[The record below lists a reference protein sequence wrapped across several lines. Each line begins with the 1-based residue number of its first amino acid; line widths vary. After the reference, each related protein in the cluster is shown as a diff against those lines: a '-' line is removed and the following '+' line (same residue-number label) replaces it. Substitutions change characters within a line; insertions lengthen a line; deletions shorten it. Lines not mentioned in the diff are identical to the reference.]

1 MRLFFY
7 VLNKTEHLDSILT
20 EFAHKGIQGATVL
33 ESMGMA
39 RILINKHDEDDIPF
53 LGSLRKLLY
62 PEREQGNLI
71 FAIIHDDQLSE
82 AVSIIEKIVGD
93 LNVKDNGIVFSFPID
108 YVKGIIDNGK

>member
-7 VLNKTEHLDSILT
+7 VLNKTEKLDTILT
-20 EFAHKGIQGATVL
+20 EFAHKGISGATVL

-39 RILINKHDEDDIPF
+39 RILSHKHDEDELPF

-62 PEREQGNLI
+62 PEREKGNLI
-71 FAIIHDDQLSE
+71 FAIIHDEQLKE
-82 AVSIIEKIVGD
+82 AVDIIEKTVGD
-93 LNVKDNGIVFSFPID
+93 LNIKDNGIVFSLPID